1 MTVKQLAKKFKV
13 DRAVVY
19 DVIYNLEI
27 KDGVG
32 FKRSGRT
39 YLLEGDRL
47 ELVLKALKKRGY
59 CIDLEFLSE
68 EYFRRFKEDC
78 L

>member
-13 DRAVVY
+13 DRAVIY

-39 YLLEGDRL
+39 YLLEGNRL
-47 ELVLKALKKRGY
+47 ELVLKELKKRGY
-59 CIDLEFLSE
+59 CE
-68 EYFRRFKEDC
+68 EDVESR
-78 L
+78 